1 MGISQEEMSAK
12 IGMSRQT
19 YNAIETGKKEM
30 SWMTFLALVAVFQ
43 NNDETLRMLRMIDGI
58 EDELAIIGMGRSVQT
73 VPNMEE

>member
-19 YNAIETGKKEM
+19 YNAIEKGKKEM